1 MNKELIQSL
10 VKLTALR
17 EANELRCFLIDEI
30 RSLPVASDLSF
41 VQQKRSRALS
51 RPQNGEEYEY
61 LYYRV
66 NDDGSIE
73 EAPSDTF
80 HNLLDPI
87 KSPSVTDK
95 NGSISMI
102 YPITVD
108 SNTKEFVLLKLSKLS
123 KQRRFYFDS
132 FFHVY
137 KNHTEL
143 LLAAEIDE
151 LTGLQNRKAF
161 DHICDRLFNQEAS
174 INGVDIATSKICFAM
189 IDLDYFKQVNDEFG
203 HLYGDE
209 VLLLF
214 AQLMIREFRASD
226 FLFRYGGEEFAVIL
240 TDANPDTAYNALE
253 RFRKAVKSFN
263 YPQVGRK
270 TISIGYT
277 LADVNN
283 NAPLTIDQ
291 ADQALYYSK
300 ENGRNQT
307 NFYQNLVD
315 TGKVET
321 KESEPVLF
329 F

>member
-1 MNKELIQSL
+1 MNKALIQSL

-17 EANELRCFLIDEI
+17 ETNELRCFLINEI
-30 RSLPVASDLSF
+30 RNLPVVSEVSF
-41 VQQKRSRALS
+41 VQQKRGRALS

-73 EAPSDTF
+73 ETPSDKL
-80 HNLLDPI
+80 HELLDTI
-87 KSPSVTDK
+87 DEPSLTEN
-95 NGSISMI
+95 NGSTSF
-102 YPITVD
+102 YPITID
-108 SNTKEFVLLKLSKLS
+108 NNTKEFVIFKLSKLS
-123 KQRRFYFDS
+123 KPLSFFFDS

-143 LLAAEIDE
+143 LLAAEVDE

-161 DHICDRLFNQEAS
+161 DRVCNRLFNPEVLS
-174 INGVDIATSKICFAM
+174 DGITIANSKTCFAM
-189 IDLDYFKQVNDEFG
+189 IDLDHFKQVNDEFG

-214 AQLMIREFRASD
+214 AQLMNREFRTSD

-240 TDANPDTAYNALE
+240 TDANPDTAYKALE
-253 RFRKAVKSFN
+253 RFRKAAESFN

-270 TISIGYT
+270 TMSIGYT
-277 LADVNN
+277 LADVTT

-300 ENGRNQT
+300 GNGRNQT
-307 NFYQNLVD
+307 NFFQHLVD
-315 TGKVET
+315 TGKIKT

>member
-1 MNKELIQSL
+1 MNKALVQSL

-17 EANELRCFLIDEI
+17 EVNELRCFLVGEI
-30 RSLPVASDLSF
+30 RNLPAVSKVSF

-51 RPQNGEEYEY
+51 RPDNGGEYEY

-73 EAPSDTF
+73 ENPSEKF
-80 HNLLDPI
+80 HDLLDTI
-87 KSPSVTDK
+87 DSPSLTDK
-95 NGSISMI
+95 NGSTSF
-102 YPITVD
+102 YPIKID
-108 SNTKEFVLLKLSKLS
+108 SNTKEFILLKLSKLS
-123 KQRRFYFDS
+123 KQLSFFLDS

-161 DHICDRLFNQEAS
+161 DRVCNRLFNPEVS
-174 INGVDIATSKICFAM
+174 SDGIDIGNTCFAM
-189 IDLDYFKQVNDEFG
+189 VDLDHFKQVNDEFG

-214 AQLMIREFRASD
+214 AQLMIREFRTSD

-240 TDANPDTAYNALE
+240 TDANPDTAYKALE
-253 RFRKAVKSFN
+253 RFRKAAESFN

-270 TISIGYT
+270 TMSIGYT
-277 LADVNN
+277 LADINN

-307 NFYQNLVD
+307 NFFQHLVD
-315 TGKVET
+315 TGKIET
-321 KESEPVLF
+321 KESEPILF

>member
-1 MNKELIQSL
+1 MNKALVQSL

-17 EANELRCFLIDEI
+17 EANELRCFLVDEI
-30 RSLPVASDLSF
+30 KNLAVVSEVSF

-51 RPQNGEEYEY
+51 RPDNGEEYEY

-73 EAPSDTF
+73 ENPSEKFDE
-80 HNLLDPI
+80 LLDTI
-87 KSPSVTDK
+87 DGPSLTDK
-95 NGSISMI
+95 NGSTSF
-102 YPITVD
+102 YPITID
-108 SNTKEFVLLKLSKLS
+108 SNTKEFILLKLSKLS
-123 KQRRFYFDS
+123 EQLSFFLDS

-137 KNHTEL
+137 QNHTEL

-161 DHICDRLFNQEAS
+161 DRVCNRLFNPEVS
-174 INGVDIATSKICFAM
+174 SDGINISNTCFAM
-189 IDLDYFKQVNDEFG
+189 VDLDHFKQVNDEFG

-214 AQLMIREFRASD
+214 AQLMIREFRTSD
-226 FLFRYGGEEFAVIL
+226 YLFRYGGEEFAVIL
-240 TDANPDTAYNALE
+240 TDANPDTAYKALE
-253 RFRKAVKSFN
+253 RFRKAAEAFN

-270 TISIGYT
+270 TMSIGYT
-277 LADVNN
+277 LADINN

-307 NFYQNLVD
+307 SFFQHLVD
-315 TGKVET
+315 TGKIET
-321 KESEPVLF
+321 KESEPILF